1 MHLSP
6 LVDELVRALRC
17 LPGVGAKTAQRMA
30 LQLLGSDREP
40 AMALS
45 RALAAAAER
54 VGRCGS
60 CRTLSEDEQCAICAS
75 HRRRNGQ
82 ICVVESPAD
91 IAAIESAA
99 SYGGQ
104 YFVLLGRLSPL
115 DGMGPAELGIDR
127 LVERLKNEQL
137 SELILATNLTVEG
150 EATAHY
156 IHERASSLGV
166 LVSRIAHGIPL
177 GGELDYVGGDTLAH
191 ALRGRKPL

>member
-30 LQLLGSDREP
+30 LHLLGSDREP
-40 AMALS
+40 AMTLS
-45 RALAAAAER
+45 RALASGAER
-54 VGRCGS
+54 VGRCAS
-60 CRTLSEDEQCAICAS
+60 CRTLTEDDHCAICAS
-75 HRRRNGQ
+75 PRRRNGQ

-99 SYGGQ
+99 GYDGQ

-115 DGMGPAELGIDR
+115 DGMGPAELGIDDLLQR
-127 LVERLKNEQL
+127 LRDEQVR
-137 SELILATNLTVEG
+137 ELILATNLTVEG

-156 IHERASSLGV
+156 IHERASSMGV
-166 LVSRIAHGIPL
+166 LVSRIAYGIPL

-191 ALRGRKPL
+191 ALQGRKPL